1 MAFESNQMHL
11 NQMQVQMQ
19 MSTIQM
25 QVQMQMRPPRGIQMQ
40 VQMQM
45 PHLHLQVQM
54 HLHLNTSLVIIIIS
68 SNIRPSSTGGI
79 TKHFFNV
86 VFIVNES
93 IVYKQYIF
101 LYTIT
106 IIHNR
111 IIINIVR
118 FIRYHLVNDTF
129 VDNKYLFVVNES
141 IVYKQLFFFNNIYTI
156 TSYFFSRLL
165 AVSCIVI
172 ANW

>member
-54 HLHLNTSLVIIIIS
+54 HLHLNTSLVSTYAEETLTDSKEIADKFNTFFTNIGSNLAKNIIYNGNKTNANYLIDKT
-68 SNIRPSSTGGI
+68 NNVFTFTPVDDETV
-79 TKHFFNV
+79 TK
-86 VFIVNES
+86 
-93 IVYKQYIF
+93 
-101 LYTIT
+101 T
-106 IIHNR
+106 
-111 IIINIVR
+111 
-118 FIRYHLVNDTF
+118 
-129 VDNKYLFVVNES
+129 
-141 IVYKQLFFFNNIYTI
+141 
-156 TSYFFSRLL
+156 
-165 AVSCIVI
+165 
-172 ANW
+172 

>member
-54 HLHLNTSLVIIIIS
+54 HLHLNTSLILTDPGTTSNGAIS
-68 SNIRPSSTGGI
+68 DESRAYVL
-79 TKHFFNV
+79 V
-86 VFIVNES
+86 VQRMR
-93 IVYKQYIF
+93 KQDIENKF
-101 LYTIT
+101 
-106 IIHNR
+106 
-111 IIINIVR
+111 VR
-118 FIRYHLVNDTF
+118 NYHGRVRCSEHTLNA
-129 VDNKYLFVVNES
+129 
-141 IVYKQLFFFNNIYTI
+141 
-156 TSYFFSRLL
+156 
-165 AVSCIVI
+165 AV
-172 ANW
+172 